1 MNRWTIWMSFAAIFF
16 GLSSAAQV
24 PAGEVESL
32 KAELRAAQ
40 EALRTQQAVV
50 EDLQRRMA
58 ELEARA
64 ADPQAPSLDKKSGE
78 SYQDALRRAEWK
90 GGTTRL
96 TFPRAEVRL
105 TNRLQ
110 YRWTWTRP
118 SDPALED
125 SGAFKVRRFKTQI
138 QGWAYTPDL
147 TYLLQVDWANSN
159 TSLGILDDAAV
170 NYDFSRGRGR
180 FQIKAG
186 QFKTPFGRQ
195 SLASTRTD
203 MFVDRSFVT
212 YEFCSIRDVGLMVH
226 GKTGPPAVPDLL
238 EYAAGIFNGGG
249 RSQYENPD
257 GNYQK
262 NLRLVVSPWGSAG
275 YDEASPEPAPSARLS
290 LGAAYE
296 ENDRR
301 LKDAQGLYASGTKL
315 ETRGYDLLFK
325 CGRWT
330 AYGEYFNRRSRDA
343 AGEVVRSDGL
353 NAQVGF
359 LLSPG
364 RWEVFAGR
372 WGLDPS
378 RGALGDRKVEWGL
391 GTSLYFAGFNSKLQA
406 DWRRI
411 RDERADAKDCEFRIQ
426 YQILF

>member
-1 MNRWTIWMSFAAIFF
+1 MNRWTMWVRVAAIFF

-40 EALRTQQAVV
+40 EALRVQQAVV

-58 ELEARA
+58 DLEALA
-64 ADPQAPSLDKKSGE
+64 AAPQAPSVNGKAEEASR
-78 SYQDALRRAEWK
+78 DALLRAEWK

-110 YRWTWTRP
+110 YRWTWTRH
-118 SDPALED
+118 SDPAVED

-170 NYDFSRGRGR
+170 NYDFTRGKGR
-180 FQIKAG
+180 LQIKAG

-203 MFVDRSFVT
+203 MFADRSFVT
-212 YEFCSIRDVGLMVH
+212 YEFCAIRDVGLMVH
-226 GKTGPPAVPDLL
+226 GKTGPKAAPDLL

-249 RSQYENPD
+249 RSRYENPD

-275 YDEASPEPAPSARLS
+275 YDEASPEPVPSARLS

-301 LKDAQGLYASGTKL
+301 LKDSQGLYASGAKR

-330 AYGEYFNRRSRDA
+330 AYGEYFDRRSRDA
-343 AGEVVRSDGL
+343 AGEVVKSDGL

-359 LLSPG
+359 LLVPN

-378 RGALGDRKVEWGL
+378 RDALGDRTVEWGL
-391 GTSLYFAGFNSKLQA
+391 GTNLYFAGFSSKLQA

-411 RDERADAKDCEFRIQ
+411 RDEKADAKDHEFRIQ